1 MSSDVAD
8 KVEHSEDGLPTAAI
22 AFEGVVKA
30 FGSRK
35 VLNGQDFTV
44 RKGELFVIIGPS
56 GTGKSVTLKLMAGLL
71 RPTAGIVRVLGQDV
85 AALSADR
92 LSALRRR
99 MGFLFQSGA
108 LLGWKTLAE
117 NVALPLAE
125 RDRLPEAEIAR
136 RVQAA
141 LEEVGLGDAGGLYPA
156 EVSGGMVKRAAFARA
171 IIEDPEVLLFDEP
184 TSGLDPVMSRTVDH
198 LIVQINRSRGAAC
211 VVVTHDL
218 AGALRYAD
226 RIAFL
231 KDGRFLEVATPVAIA
246 RSEVPEVRAFL
257 AAQQMEIPHA

>member
-1 MSSDVAD
+1 MSSDPAV
-8 KVEHSEDGLPTAAI
+8 V
-22 AFEGVVKA
+22 FEGVIKA
-30 FGSRK
+30 FGARR
-35 VLNGQDFTV
+35 VLDGQRFEV
-44 RKGELFVIIGPS
+44 RRGELFVIIGPS
-56 GTGKSVTLKLMAGLL
+56 GTGKSVSLKLMAGLL
-71 RPTAGIVRVLGQDV
+71 RPTAGTVRVLGQDI
-85 AALSADR
+85 ASLPAGELST
-92 LSALRRR
+92 LRRR

-125 RDRLPEAEIAR
+125 RDRLPEGEIAR
-136 RVQAA
+136 RVTEA
-141 LEEVGLGDAGGLYPA
+141 LAEVGLGDAGDLLPA

-171 IIEDPEVLLFDEP
+171 IIENPEIILFDEP
-184 TSGLDPVMSRTVDH
+184 TSGLDPVMSRTVDG

-231 KDGRFLEVATPVAIA
+231 KGGRFLEVASPADIA
-246 RSEVPEVRAFL
+246 RSAVPDVQAFL
-257 AAQQMEIPHA
+257 AAQQMEFPHA

>member
-1 MSSDVAD
+1 MSSEPAV
-8 KVEHSEDGLPTAAI
+8 V
-22 AFEGVVKA
+22 FEGVVKD
-30 FGSRK
+30 FGARR
-35 VLNGQDFTV
+35 VLDGQSFEV
-44 RKGELFVIIGPS
+44 RRGELFVIIGPS
-56 GTGKSVTLKLMAGLL
+56 GTGKSVSLKLMAGLL
-71 RPTAGIVRVLGQDV
+71 RPTAGTVRVLGRDV
-85 AALSADR
+85 ASLPAGE

-125 RDRLPEAEIAR
+125 RDRLPEDEIAR
-136 RVQAA
+136 RVAEA
-141 LEEVGLGDAGGLYPA
+141 LKEVGLGDAGDLLPA

-171 IIEDPEVLLFDEP
+171 IIENPEVILFDEP
-184 TSGLDPVMSRTVDH
+184 TSGLDPVMSRTVDG

-231 KDGRFLEVATPVAIA
+231 KGGRFLEVAAPADIA
-246 RSEVPEVRAFL
+246 RSAVPDVQAFL
-257 AAQQMEIPHA
+257 AAQQMEFPHA

>member
-1 MSSDVAD
+1 MSSEPAV
-8 KVEHSEDGLPTAAI
+8 V
-22 AFEGVVKA
+22 FENVVKA
-30 FGSRK
+30 FGARR
-35 VLNGQDFTV
+35 VLDGQSFEV
-44 RKGELFVIIGPS
+44 RRGELFVIIGPS
-56 GTGKSVTLKLMAGLL
+56 GTGKSVSLKLTAGLL
-71 RPTAGIVRVLGQDV
+71 QPTSGTVRVLGQDL
-85 AALSADR
+85 ASRSAGE

-125 RDRLPEAEIAR
+125 RDRLPEGEIAR
-136 RVQAA
+136 RVAEA
-141 LEEVGLGDAGGLYPA
+141 LQEVGLGDAGDLFPA

-171 IIEDPEVLLFDEP
+171 IIENPEVILFDEP
-184 TSGLDPVMSRTVDH
+184 TSGLDPVMSRTVDG

-231 KDGRFLEVATPVAIA
+231 KGGRFLEVATPADIV
-246 RSEVPEVRAFL
+246 RSAVPDVQAFL
-257 AAQQMEIPHA
+257 AAQQMEFPHA

>member
-8 KVEHSEDGLPTAAI
+8 RVEHSEAGLPTAAI

-85 AALSADR
+85 AALPADR

-99 MGFLFQSGA
+99 MGFS
-108 LLGWKTLAE
+108 
-117 NVALPLAE
+117 
-125 RDRLPEAEIAR
+125 
-136 RVQAA
+136 
-141 LEEVGLGDAGGLYPA
+141 
-156 EVSGGMVKRAAFARA
+156 
-171 IIEDPEVLLFDEP
+171 
-184 TSGLDPVMSRTVDH
+184 
-198 LIVQINRSRGAAC
+198 
-211 VVVTHDL
+211 
-218 AGALRYAD
+218 
-226 RIAFL
+226 
-231 KDGRFLEVATPVAIA
+231 
-246 RSEVPEVRAFL
+246 
-257 AAQQMEIPHA
+257 

>member
-1 MSSDVAD
+1 MSSEPAV
-8 KVEHSEDGLPTAAI
+8 V
-22 AFEGVVKA
+22 FEGVVKT
-30 FGSRK
+30 FGARR
-35 VLNGQDFTV
+35 VLDGQSFEV
-44 RKGELFVIIGPS
+44 RRGELFVIIGPS

-71 RPTAGIVRVLGQDV
+71 RPTAGAVRVLGQDV
-85 AALSADR
+85 AALPAND

-125 RDRLPEAEIAR
+125 RDRLPETEIAR
-136 RVQAA
+136 RVSEA
-141 LEEVGLGDAGGLYPA
+141 LGEVGLGDAGDLFPA

-171 IIEDPEVLLFDEP
+171 IIENPDVILFDEP
-184 TSGLDPVMSRTVDH
+184 TSGLDPVMSRTVDS

-231 KDGRFLEVATPVAIA
+231 KGGRFLEVATPADIA
-246 RSEVPEVRAFL
+246 RSAVPDVRAFL

>member
-1 MSSDVAD
+1 MSSEPAV
-8 KVEHSEDGLPTAAI
+8 V
-22 AFEGVVKA
+22 FENVVKA
-30 FGSRK
+30 FGARR
-35 VLNGQDFTV
+35 VLDGQSFEV
-44 RKGELFVIIGPS
+44 RRGELFVIIGPS
-56 GTGKSVTLKLMAGLL
+56 GTGKSVSLKLTAGLL
-71 RPTAGIVRVLGQDV
+71 QPTSGTVRVLGQDL
-85 AALSADR
+85 ASRSAGELSV
-92 LSALRRR
+92 LRRR

-125 RDRLPEAEIAR
+125 RDRLPEGEIAR
-136 RVQAA
+136 RVAEA
-141 LEEVGLGDAGGLYPA
+141 LQEVGLGDAGDLFPA

-171 IIEDPEVLLFDEP
+171 IIENPEVILFDEP
-184 TSGLDPVMSRTVDH
+184 TSGLDPVMSRTVDG

-231 KDGRFLEVATPVAIA
+231 KGGRFLEVATPADIV
-246 RSEVPEVRAFL
+246 RSAVPDVQAFL
-257 AAQQMEIPHA
+257 AAQQMEFPHA